1 MAGRRNQIDSHPEK
15 EQIIT
20 AMLQNKPSTQ
30 IEALYG
36 VSRHAVSRYRKNLGE
51 AALSQLREN
60 VEPGPASEEVD
71 LHNMGR
77 KILLNLQKQQKDL
90 EDIKQRADREK
101 IGVGGYISIAA
112 IREIRSS
119 YDTLL
124 RIIELVREF
133 ERPPEE
139 DKDSFIRV
147 LEQAHAQRRKAN
159 KE

>member
-1 MAGRRNQIDSHPEK
+1 MAGRKNQIDSHPQR

-20 AMLQNKPSTQ
+20 AMLQNKPATQ

-36 VSRHAVSRYRKNLGE
+36 VSRHAIARYRKNLGE

-60 VEPGPASEEVD
+60 IELPPTEEQLD
-71 LHNMGR
+71 LQNLGR

-90 EDIKQRADREK
+90 EEIKRRADEEK
-101 IGVGGYISIAA
+101 VSVGGYISIAA

-124 RIIELVREF
+124 KIVELVRDI
-133 ERPPEE
+133 ERPPE
-139 DKDSFIRV
+139 DNKDNFIRV
-147 LEQAHAQRRKAN
+147 LEAAHAEN
-159 KE
+159 LKEKEG